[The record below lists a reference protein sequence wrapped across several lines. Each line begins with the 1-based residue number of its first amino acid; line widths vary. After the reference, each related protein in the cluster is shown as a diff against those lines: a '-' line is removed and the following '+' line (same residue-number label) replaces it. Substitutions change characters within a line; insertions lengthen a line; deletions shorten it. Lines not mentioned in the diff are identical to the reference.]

1 MNYSIIIEPRNGIWR
16 ALIPTLPNLSAEGV
30 SRDDAL
36 RKARTAAE
44 TYLAGVEV
52 FEVTKETTNFRA
64 SHPQA
69 WLRTEPLFPDDELFR
84 QHLAEI
90 DTEKDLQRQEAERE
104 ATLMEVV

>member
-1 MNYSIIIEPRNGIWR
+1 MNYSIIIEPHNGAYR
-16 ALIPTLPNLSAEGV
+16 ALIPTLPNLSAEGI

-52 FEVTKETTNFRA
+52 IEVAKETSDLRVSGA
-64 SHPQA
+64 QA

-90 DTEKDLQRQEAERE
+90 DAEKELQRQEAERE
-104 ATLMEVV
+104 ATLMEVA